1 MAKNEP
7 SFYSLLPG
15 DGLDNEIRSYFNDPL
30 EIDVNLKM
38 AEELSD
44 YNSRYDESLN
54 FGEYVKAYHHR
65 FFEGDTPLKE
75 EEEYENEEWAK
86 KDSE

>member
-1 MAKNEP
+1 MATNKP

-38 AEELSD
+38 AEELSQ
-44 YNSRYDESLN
+44 YNSKYDESLN
-54 FGEYVKAYHHR
+54 FGEYVEAYHAR
-65 FFEGDTPLKE
+65 FFEGDAPL
-75 EEEYENEEWAK
+75 EEEYEDQE
-86 KDSE
+86 

>member
-54 FGEYVKAYHHR
+54 FGEYVEAYHAS
-65 FFEGDTPLKE
+65 FFEGDAPL
-75 EEEYENEEWAK
+75 EEEYEDQE
-86 KDSE
+86 